1 MNDTWNQ
8 NIPQVQPFNGKVC
21 CWVLS
26 GMSTSSD
33 FDINTVHHDDTNDAA
48 EDHIVENI
56 VRQPI
61 NVGQWVL
68 VTYENNQFPGEI
80 LSTSATHAVVK
91 YMEKFGDF
99 SAGQEL
105 TISCHTRSRTSQRPY
120 NHPNHVQCRW
130 KLFICWTTP
139 LKLLC
144 YICRISNYDTR
155 FTYLQ
160 R

>member
-1 MNDTWNQ
+1 M
-8 NIPQVQPFNGKVC
+8 IPGTRTFNRFNPKDNGKVC

-61 NVGQWVL
+61 NVGQWML

-91 YMEKFGDF
+91 DMEKFGGFFHWPRTDDILPYPF
-99 SAGQEL
+99 EDITKTLEPPQPCSVQVDIIHL
-105 TISCHTRSRTSQRPY
+105 LDYTIKTVVLH
-120 NHPNHVQCRW
+120 
-130 KLFICWTTP
+130 L
-139 LKLLC
+139 
-144 YICRISNYDTR
+144 
-155 FTYLQ
+155 
-160 R
+160 

>member
-1 MNDTWNQ
+1 M
-8 NIPQVQPFNGKVC
+8 IPGTRTFHRFNPKDNGKVC

-91 YMEKFGDF
+91 DMEKFGGFFRWPRTDDILPYPF
-99 SAGQEL
+99 EHITKTLEPPQPCSVQVDIIHLLGY
-105 TISCHTRSRTSQRPY
+105 TIKT
-120 NHPNHVQCRW
+120 V
-130 KLFICWTTP
+130 L
-139 LKLLC
+139 
-144 YICRISNYDTR
+144 
-155 FTYLQ
+155 
-160 R
+160 